1 MYDWARNKVQIFQ
14 SFCMGAATL
23 VPIICFGKNKKCTYK
38 QKGVKKVSLRTT
50 VFQIHVPMEQTTVVC
65 NVVPASITSYAM

>member
-1 MYDWARNKVQIFQ
+1 MYDWARNKVHDFSVLLYGGCDISPHHLLWKEQE
-14 SFCMGAATL
+14 
-23 VPIICFGKNKKCTYK
+23 VYK